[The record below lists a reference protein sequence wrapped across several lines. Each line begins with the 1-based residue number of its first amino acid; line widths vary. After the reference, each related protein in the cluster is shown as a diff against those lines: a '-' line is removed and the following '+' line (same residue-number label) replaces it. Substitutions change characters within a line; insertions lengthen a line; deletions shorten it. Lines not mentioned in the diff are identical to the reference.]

1 MKNILIYPPLQKL
14 IKEGSS
20 MQKEKPRN
28 KPFAKLYIWIRNF
41 DVYKGHNPLKLLLHH
56 IACRMWDFQE
66 DRDFDMYFLNKRKT
80 QINYISF
87 PRYLLMSL
95 FYKTEYTSQWCQR
108 LAAYI
113 PTKYLS
119 QGLRIEIVMYN
130 TNDARGTPH
139 LSLFPYKHKDREGW
153 ENKYDLITCVKL
165 TDYRPET
172 IDEIVPL
179 EGNPE
184 VPLEYKNAV
193 LQWANEGDNWE
204 TAISSWQHCKKRFI
218 KEVDMNTITNEQIIE
233 LFPSKAVRDYL
244 TKINW
249 QFSERDKELLYRY
262 LKLKEEPAYYDDYVP
277 IPYPF
282 RSGDIIKEIGKEELG
297 IISRYK
303 DDDSFYEEFN
313 RMKTYDC
320 LDWTDTGCTR
330 IDFLSENGKFY
341 HNHINAIYLEYAEIP
356 TEIAKDTP
364 EAYYRSCI
372 RIASNLIRGTE
383 NSIEDLQMVCER
395 YAKENL
401 KK

>member
-1 MKNILIYPPLQKL
+1 MEKA
-14 IKEGSS
+14 
-20 MQKEKPRN
+20 KPRN

-95 FYKTEYTSQWCQR
+95 FYKTEYTSQWGQR

-113 PTKYLS
+113 PTKDLPK
-119 QGLRIEIVMYN
+119 GLRIEIVMYN

-165 TDYRPET
+165 SENLPET
-172 IDEIVPL
+172 IDDIVPL

-193 LQWANEGDNWE
+193 LQWANEGNNWE
-204 TAISSWQHCKKRFI
+204 TANAAWLYCKKRFI
-218 KEVDMNTITNEQIIE
+218 KDVDIKTITNEQIIA
-233 LFPSKAVRDYL
+233 LFPSNAVRDYL

-249 QFSERDKELLYRY
+249 QFSDRDREILYRY
-262 LKLKEEPAYYDDYVP
+262 LALDEEPAYENDYVT

-282 RSGDIIKEIGKEELG
+282 RSGDLVYVIGNEKQIGVFCSCKDDKDFDDWDKKAREELNDIVDWSDSG
-297 IISRYK
+297 RTRVEFLYPDGRFSHDHPYCFDLEPFDFPKDSIKGDPYK
-303 DDDSFYEEFN
+303 
-313 RMKTYDC
+313 TA
-320 LDWTDTGCTR
+320 LT
-330 IDFLSENGKFY
+330 I
-341 HNHINAIYLEYAEIP
+341 ALE
-356 TEIAKDTP
+356 
-364 EAYYRSCI
+364 
-372 RIASNLIRGTE
+372 LIRGTDS
-383 NSIEDLQMVCER
+383 SIECLQIHCKE
-395 YAKENL
+395 YAENNA
-401 KK
+401 KKHKVLRKRK